1 MAPAAVILAGLAAAL
16 LAGGRPDL
24 LRTRLGVGR
33 PPGAASPGGY
43 APGGGVNRAMAGA
56 AAAVAATTAV
66 GGPVLGVAVVV
77 GLALV
82 IVLRDRRGR
91 ARLRR
96 RRESDAV
103 EACLA
108 LAADLRAGVPVR
120 RALESVAAD
129 WPELFAPAAGRAA
142 VGADVVSALREEAR
156 KPGAAALAAVA
167 AGWEVSE
174 RTGAALASV
183 LVAVADSLRA
193 DAAVRREAESQLAA
207 VRATSWLLALLPV
220 GTLLLLSGGGGAPLR
235 FLTGSPYGL
244 ACLGTAAALVGLG
257 LWWIDRLARSA
268 VKSVWA
274 G

>member
-1 MAPAAVILAGLAAAL
+1 
-16 LAGGRPDL
+16 
-24 LRTRLGVGR
+24 
-33 PPGAASPGGY
+33 
-43 APGGGVNRAMAGA
+43 
-56 AAAVAATTAV
+56 
-66 GGPVLGVAVVV
+66 
-77 GLALV
+77 
-82 IVLRDRRGR
+82 
-91 ARLRR
+91 
-96 RRESDAV
+96 
-103 EACLA
+103 
-108 LAADLRAGVPVR
+108 
-120 RALESVAAD
+120 
-129 WPELFAPAAGRAA
+129 
-142 VGADVVSALREEAR
+142 
-156 KPGAAALAAVA
+156 
-167 AGWEVSE
+167 
-174 RTGAALASV
+174 V